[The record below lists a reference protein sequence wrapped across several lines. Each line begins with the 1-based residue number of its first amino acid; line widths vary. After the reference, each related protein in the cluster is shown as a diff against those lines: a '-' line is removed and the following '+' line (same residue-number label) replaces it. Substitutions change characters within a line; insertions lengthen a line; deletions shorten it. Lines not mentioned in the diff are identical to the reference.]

1 MRLCAPSPDYNMC
14 LEGKLGHIYIYTAV
28 QRCQRAYLQNEYE
41 DDDDTMP
48 LVRSLNILERE
59 LGKTKF
65 EKVQEWGKKY
75 HRSRKGLVKQ
85 LENLIRI
92 ARKMR

>member
-1 MRLCAPSPDYNMC
+1 MKLTKVRLKEIIKEELY
-14 LEGKLGHIYIYTAV
+14 
-28 QRCQRAYLQNEYE
+28 EYE
-41 DDDDTMP
+41 DDDAMP

-65 EKVQEWGKKY
+65 EKVQEWSKKY

-85 LENLIRI
+85 IENLIRI

>member
-1 MRLCAPSPDYNMC
+1 MKLTKQRLKEIIKEELY
-14 LEGKLGHIYIYTAV
+14 
-28 QRCQRAYLQNEYE
+28 EYE

-85 LENLIRI
+85 IENLIRI